1 MEIRL
6 KIWTMTFPESR
17 RIIPVSRRII
27 IADESDLV
35 VSREALNSN
44 PRFGPIARRLSIPL
58 TEDKHL
64 NWANTDPVALWI
76 NRESREL
83 ALKHYPAR
91 DLGRL
96 ERLEARDNTRHPA
109 HINFSKDVITFP
121 CSYEYEDFLRH
132 AELELHDDGVPRSF
146 ISSEEWPCV
155 TRVQVTTFILT
166 KSGFVRYPDTMRRV
180 KSDMKRFLDQIH
192 IFSNVRHIFIG
203 ILFEVYDTTA
213 WDDAVQHTVAL
224 PSSPSIS
231 AAMQDLRDVGQV
243 WFERLKMHN
252 QSREMPSLTIERAFE
267 ISPRSCDT
275 MIFSIEHR
283 YRD

>member
-6 KIWTMTFPESR
+6 KIWMMTFPESR

-27 IADESDLV
+27 MADESDLV
-35 VSREALNSN
+35 FPREALNSS
-44 PRFGPIARRLSIPL
+44 PRFGLNARRLSIPL

-64 NWANTDPVALWI
+64 NWANTDPIALWI

-83 ALKHYPAR
+83 ALEHYPAR

-96 ERLEARDNTRHPA
+96 RQLEARDNTRHPA
-109 HINFSKDVITFP
+109 HVNFSKDVIAFP

-132 AELELHDDGVPRSF
+132 AELELQDGVPRSF
-146 ISSEEWPCV
+146 ISSKERPCV

-166 KSGFVRYPDTMRRV
+166 KSGFVRYPDTMRKV
-180 KSDMKRFLDQIH
+180 KNTLKRFLDQIH
-192 IFSNVRHIFIG
+192 IFSNARHIFVG
-203 ILFEVYDTTA
+203 ILFEVYDATA

-224 PSSPSIS
+224 PSLPSIS
-231 AAMQDLRDVGQV
+231 AAMQELRDIGQV

-252 QSREMPSLTIERAFE
+252 QFKEMPSLAIERVFE
-267 ISPRSCDT
+267 ISPRSCET